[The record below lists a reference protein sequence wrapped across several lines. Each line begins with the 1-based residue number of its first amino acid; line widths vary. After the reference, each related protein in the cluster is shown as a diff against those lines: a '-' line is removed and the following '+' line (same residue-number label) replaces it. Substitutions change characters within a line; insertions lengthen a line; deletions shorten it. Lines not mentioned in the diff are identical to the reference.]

1 MENQFERTFAGIFL
15 NTDSLI
21 AKIDGLSRGYE
32 DYYGESLTYSQ
43 STELFV
49 NNPEQPWKMVDI
61 TRLVTVFL
69 WLWIVMFLILLPLM
83 VEDEPWIIV
92 DQYYAILFLVMLSS
106 PIIFWF
112 LRRRFIKM
120 RKSNTELNFFLVSQT
135 IFNLEDLYKKFFL
148 QHMSSSSEYLTYT
161 QELVNFFRTSR
172 TYFEEIEQRLTNL
185 PSTTEIHSAV
195 LQWVQREAI
204 DWFIQLL
211 ALNITFLSDWINKTE
226 IELEQLWTHAK
237 KHASSEESKESALWK
252 FLLVSLEEEKNYFL
266 GIKGQLP
273 VRVR

>member
-21 AKIDGLSRGYE
+21 AKIDSLSRGYE

-49 NNPEQPWKMVDI
+49 NNPEQPGKMVDV

-69 WLWIVMFLILLPLM
+69 GLGIVMFLILLPLM
-83 VEDEPWIIV
+83 VEDEPGIFV

-120 RKSNTELNFFLVSQT
+120 RKSNTDLNFFLVSQT
-135 IFNLEDLYKKFFL
+135 IFDLEDLYKNFFL

-161 QELVNFFRTSR
+161 QELVNFFRASR

-185 PSTTEIHSAV
+185 PSTTEINSAI
-195 LQWVQREAI
+195 LQGVQREAI

-226 IELEQLWTHAK
+226 IELEQLRTHAK
-237 KHASSEESKESALWK
+237 KHASSEESKESALGK
-252 FLLVSLEEEKNYFL
+252 FLLVSLEEEKKYFL
-266 GIKGQLP
+266 GVKEQLP